1 MGRTQIPDAH
11 WRVMWQIIRN
21 SPRIWKSDEARER
34 AFVEQI
40 GWAVRT
46 GVPWAE
52 IPTRLGRAL
61 RRRFERWQ
69 RHGVWAA
76 LFEASIPSAPAEGTV
91 MVDSTTLKAHR
102 VASGARGSR
111 GDPAAQML
119 GRSRGGLCTKLHA
132 VTDAAGR
139 FLALCLSPGQAG
151 DAPRFLPL
159 LCEALGRCQ
168 GVRAA
173 LADRAYS
180 SRQNRA
186 GCKALGIEAVIP
198 PRANEK
204 EQAAYDRETYKLRHA
219 IENAFAPLKDAK
231 RIALRCDKK
240 AAAFLGTIHL
250 VACLHN
256 LRTTA
261 RIGGLEE
268 LLNFGHRP

>member
-1 MGRTQIPDAH
+1 
-11 WRVMWQIIRN
+11 MWQIIRN
-21 SPRIWKSDEARER
+21 SPRIWKSDETRER
-34 AFVEQI
+34 GFVEQI
-40 GWAVRT
+40 CWAVRT

-52 IPTRLGRAL
+52 IPTRFGRAL
-61 RRRFERWQ
+61 RRRFERWE

-76 LFEASIPSAPAEGTV
+76 LFKASIPAAPAEGVV

-119 GRSRGGLCTKLHA
+119 GRSRGGLCSKLHA

-180 SRQNRA
+180 SRRNRA
-186 GCKALGIEAVIP
+186 GCQELGIKTVMPSRSNEAV
-198 PRANEK
+198 
-204 EQAAYDRETYKLRHA
+204 QADYDRETYKLRHA

-240 AAAFLGTIHL
+240 ADVFLGAIHL

-256 LRTTA
+256 LRTTV
-261 RIGGLEE
+261 RIGGPEDLP
-268 LLNFGHRP
+268 NFGHRP

>member
-1 MGRTQIPDAH
+1 MNFCGLPPGPPGPGT
-11 WRVMWQIIRN
+11 
-21 SPRIWKSDEARER
+21 R
-34 AFVEQI
+34 A
-40 GWAVRT
+40 AVL

-102 VASGARGSR
+102 AASGARGSR

-151 DAPRFLPL
+151 DAAHRRGDGR
-159 LCEALGRCQ
+159 ALGGGRPCLS
-168 GVRAA
+168 GA
-173 LADRAYS
+173 S
-180 SRQNRA
+180 S
-186 GCKALGIEAVIP
+186 
-198 PRANEK
+198 
-204 EQAAYDRETYKLRHA
+204 
-219 IENAFAPLKDAK
+219 
-231 RIALRCDKK
+231 
-240 AAAFLGTIHL
+240 
-250 VACLHN
+250 
-256 LRTTA
+256 
-261 RIGGLEE
+261 
-268 LLNFGHRP
+268 

>member
-11 WRVMWQIIRN
+11 WRAMWQIICT
-21 SPRIWKSDEARER
+21 SARIWKNHAARER
-34 AFVEQI
+34 AFVERVC
-40 GWAVRT
+40 WAVRT

-52 IPTRLGRAL
+52 IPGRLGRAL
-61 RRRFERWQ
+61 RRRFARWQ
-69 RHGVWAA
+69 QNGIWAA
-76 LFEASIPSAPAEGTV
+76 LFAASIPPVPAEGVV

-102 VASGARGSR
+102 AASGARGRR
-111 GDPAAQML
+111 GEPAAQML

-132 VTDAAGR
+132 VSDAAGR

-159 LCEALGRCQ
+159 LGETLARCQ

-180 SRQNRA
+180 SRRNRA
-186 GCKALGIEAVIP
+186 GCQERGIEAVIP
-198 PRANEK
+198 SRSNEK
-204 EQAAYDRETYKLRHA
+204 EQADYDREKYKRRHA

-240 AAAFLGTIHL
+240 AAVFLGIIHL

-256 LRTTA
+256 LRVTA
-261 RIGGLEE
+261 RIGSLED
-268 LLNFGHRP
+268 LPNFGHRP